1 MTRDQLRLHP
11 AYRALSP
18 AEQRAVDARIQNY
31 HLDVVEVAA
40 GAGRWDQLE
49 ASDLR
54 RWLESRRPWAALSL
68 LPEPARVEQLFRALT
83 QISPHPPEGER
94 RDRQVTALQDLARG
108 LAIAEAQL
116 AADDPVRDE
125 ELAALDARISAL
137 SAERAKV
144 FSTLKAEKLG
154 ELVKDIE
161 AWHRDHHGVLGAI
174 DEVGKS
180 LGTLAFNLEQGGLFV
195 ASGKPDHEG
204 HYKNGVWKNWTAN
217 YEAKPDRWVE
227 PRSEAE
233 LSDTVQNAK
242 SLRVV
247 GGGHSFNDSP
257 LCDDTMVSLDAMGR
271 VLSLDLNARTA
282 RVQAGIR
289 LRDLNKLLYSKG
301 LGLPMLGST
310 DAQSVGGLVATD
322 LHGTGRDHGFLSEQ
336 VLSLRVMDAAGQSR
350 TVRRGDDL
358 FHAVFGAIG
367 TCGIVTE
374 VELQLVP
381 AFRLEKITQVVDRK
395 QTEAGISALIA
406 GCDHLSFYYIAGG
419 KKIEAMRQ
427 HRWLHTQAAPT
438 ENWEKKKVEVELSDF
453 AISAMAPGLA
463 KGLVAMDEDSKLSNA
478 LAPDHRL
485 TMPGSVGFGRKLF
498 YRHDEIELALPFEA
512 WKEATAEI
520 LDLLE
525 RRKFFSVVEVRFT
538 PDLTQSWIGPGAGRR
553 SAWIELAT
561 PLAQERGEV
570 YFEAEQILKGYDG
583 RPHMGKKTTMTAA
596 DMLATHGERFV
607 KFQKV
612 RAAQDPKG
620 RFLNAFARRM
630 LVP

>member
-11 AYRALSP
+11 AYRALTP
-18 AEQRAVDARIQNY
+18 DEQRAVDARVQNY
-31 HLDVVEVAA
+31 HLDVVEVGA

-49 ASDLR
+49 VEDLR
-54 RWLESRRPWAALSL
+54 RWLQSRRPWNALSL
-68 LPEPARVEQLFRALT
+68 LPESARVEQLFRALT

-94 RDRQVTALQDLARG
+94 RDRQVTALQDLARA

-125 ELAALDARISAL
+125 ELAALDARISVL
-137 SAERAKV
+137 SADREKV
-144 FSTLKAEKLG
+144 FSTLKGEKLG
-154 ELVKDIE
+154 ALVKDIE
-161 AWHRDHHGVLGAI
+161 DWHRGHHGVLGAL

-180 LGTLAFNLEQGGLFV
+180 LGTFAFNLEHGGLFV
-195 ASGKPDHEG
+195 ASGKPEHEG

-217 YEAKPDRWVE
+217 YEVRPQRWVE

-242 SLRVV
+242 NLRVV
-247 GGGHSFNDSP
+247 GGGHSFNDGP
-257 LCDDTMVSLDAMGR
+257 LCDETMVSLDAMNR
-271 VLSLDLNARTA
+271 VLSVDLNARTA
-282 RVQAGIR
+282 RIQAGIR

-358 FHAVFGAIG
+358 FHAAFGAIG

-395 QTEAGISALIA
+395 QTEAGISALID

-427 HRWLHTQAAPT
+427 HRWLHTQAPPT

-453 AISAMAPGLA
+453 AISAMVPGLA
-463 KGLVAMDEDSKLSNA
+463 KGLVALDEDSKLSDA
-478 LAPDHRL
+478 LAPDHSL
-485 TMPGSVGFGRKLF
+485 IMPGSVGFGRKLF
-498 YRHDEIELALPFEA
+498 YRHDEIELAIPFEA
-512 WKEATAEI
+512 WKEATADI
-520 LDLLE
+520 LNILE
-525 RRKFFSVVEVRFT
+525 KRKFFSVVEVRFT
-538 PDLTQSWIGPGAGRR
+538 PNLTQSWIGPGAGRR

-570 YFEAEQILKGYDG
+570 YFEVEQILKGYDG

-596 DMLATHGERFV
+596 DMLATHGDRFV

-612 RAAQDPKG
+612 RSAQDPKG
-620 RFLNAFARRM
+620 RFLNAFTRRM